1 MNDINERLVVL
12 RKNLGISQLEF
23 ANNLNIKRQTVAH
36 LEGKNVA
43 FFVELLKSICQFYKV
58 NETWL
63 LYGTGEMLT
72 DAKPYTA
79 VDLHKVT
86 NDGVIK
92 YGTSDLDRLTNA
104 INALRDSID
113 RLAKK

>member
-1 MNDINERLVVL
+1 MNDINGRLLIL
-12 RKNLGISQLEF
+12 RKTLGLSQELF
-23 ANNLNIKRQTVAH
+23 ASKVSMKRQTYA
-36 LEGKNVA
+36 NVE
-43 FFVELLKSICQFYKV
+43 VGRIDVSIDLLKSLVTVFGANYL
-58 NETWL
+58 WL
-63 LYGTGEMLT
+63 LDGTGEMLT